1 MWKLVDVEERIYKYM
16 HYGFFLATKSKQSYS
31 DLQSSDGESVTPSAP
46 DEEVQEDDESV
57 QETSKSGIVIIL
69 ENALSMSSDKSFILI
84 V

>member
-1 MWKLVDVEERIYKYM
+1 MV
-16 HYGFFLATKSKQSYS
+16 FLATKSKQSYS

-57 QETSKSGIVIIL
+57 QETSKSGVVIIL